1 MSPKS
6 QLLLST
12 AILGASLGLSIP
24 AVSQESGTDEG
35 RLEEI
40 VVEARRI
47 QESLQSTP
55 VAVSAFNET
64 TLDRMFATDLSEVAN
79 FAPNV
84 SVNAIPGFRAATIAI
99 RGVSTGDIPS
109 SFDPAVSVVVDGFV
123 FGHAQTSLLD
133 MFDIEQIEILRGP
146 QGTLFGKNTIGGVVN
161 VRTKR
166 PGDEFGLEGVLT
178 AGNFGRIDGKVAIDV
193 PLVEGVLGGRLVLL
207 SRNSKG
213 DVKNLIDGSRLNG
226 DDILALRGKLNFTP
240 SDKFEAMLTVE
251 YEKDRSD
258 TPPVI
263 NTTIQSDGVYGG
275 DLFFDP
281 NAILGLPPGTLF
293 AYPGRGVPGGQP
305 LGDPHETSLVGP
317 ESHLGPNGLGTM
329 PNDGHHFDIF
339 GLYLNASYEISD
351 TTDLTWVTGYRSVEA
366 NLYNDYVGEAVP
378 IYSTLRGT
386 DRETWSQELRLS
398 SDFSESMSFVGGV
411 YYQQNDLAYYNY
423 TSLGSGHPF
432 FAPAGLFLTADGTQE
447 TKAWAAFGE
456 LNYTI
461 NDRLRAFAGIRYTD
475 EKKDFFL
482 RPLGFPA
489 GSGIGDSNS
498 WDDVTYRVGMDYQI
512 SNDVLAYA
520 SFSTGFKSGGFNE
533 QAGTYTAIGPF
544 DEEKAKSFEVGLK
557 SDLMEDRL
565 RLNLAA
571 FRVKYDDLQLD
582 SVVPEPSSPV
592 GQESRVTNAGKSTV
606 WGLEAE
612 LTALVAEGFMLNAS
626 IGYLDAEY
634 DEYACLLGN
643 PAARPAGFDLVDPVL
658 NLYDC
663 TFLQPKR
670 TPKWTLGASADYEW
684 AVGDVGMMGVNVSV
698 SSSSKYYNDTLNSL
712 SGTSEKRAL
721 MNASVRL
728 VDAGDRWKVSAF
740 VLNLTDRDYRSSGLA
755 IANLW
760 GMSTYGPPRTWGV
773 ELGAKF

>member
-1 MSPKS
+1 MSAKS
-6 QLLLST
+6 QLLLTT
-12 AILGASLGLSIP
+12 AILTASF
-24 AVSQESGTDEG
+24 AVTGIQPSFAQDQDNEMAI
-35 RLEEI
+35 EEI
-40 VVEARRI
+40 VVEARRV
-47 QESLQSTP
+47 QESLQDTP

-64 TLDRMFATDLSEVAN
+64 AIDRMFATDLSEVAN

-84 SVNAIPGFRAATIAI
+84 SVNAIPGFRAAVIAI

-133 MFDIEQIEILRGP
+133 FFDIEQIEILRGP

-166 PGDEFGLEGVLT
+166 PGDEFGVEGVLT
-178 AGNFGRIDGKVAIDV
+178 AGNHGRIDGKVAIDI
-193 PLVEGVLGGRLVLL
+193 PMVEGVLGARFVLL
-207 SRNSKG
+207 SRNSSG
-213 DVKNLIDGSRLNG
+213 DMTNLIDGSSLNG
-226 DDILALRGKLNFTP
+226 DDILAMRGKLHFTP
-240 SDKFEAMLTVE
+240 NDNFEALLTVE

-263 NTTIQSDGVYGG
+263 NTSIGADGVYGG
-275 DLFFDP
+275 DAFFLF
-281 NAILGLPPGTLF
+281 GG
-293 AYPGRGVPGGQP
+293 YPGRGVPGGLP

-317 ESHLGPNGLGTM
+317 ETHLGPNGPGTM
-329 PNDGHHFDIF
+329 GFDGHHFDIF
-339 GLYLNASYEISD
+339 GVYLNASYAISD
-351 TTDLTWVTGYRSVEA
+351 STELTWISGYRSVEA

-378 IYSTLRGT
+378 IYSTVRGT
-386 DRETWSQELRLS
+386 DRETFSQELRLS
-398 SDFSESMSFVGGV
+398 SDFSDSLSFVGGV
-411 YYQQNDLAYYNY
+411 YYQQNDLVYYNW

-432 FAPAGLFLTADGTQE
+432 VPGLFLDADGTQD

-456 LNYTI
+456 ANYRLNE
-461 NDRLRAFAGIRYTD
+461 RLRLFAGMRYTD

-482 RPLGFPA
+482 RPLGFP
-489 GSGIGDSNS
+489 SGIGDSNS
-498 WDDVTYRVGMDYQI
+498 WDDITYRVGMDYQV
-512 SNDVLAYA
+512 SDDVMGYI

-557 SDLMEDRL
+557 SDLMDNRL

-571 FRVKYDDLQLD
+571 FHVKYDDLQLD
-582 SVVPEPSSPV
+582 SVVTIEAAP

-606 WGLEAE
+606 WGLELEA
-612 LTALVAEGFMLNAS
+612 TALLAEGFLLNAS
-626 IGYLDAEY
+626 IGYLDAKY
-634 DEYACLLGN
+634 DSYACVLGN

-684 AVGDVGMMGVNVSV
+684 SVGDMGMAGINVSV
-698 SSSSKYYNDTLNSL
+698 SSSSKYFNDTLNSL
-712 SGTSEKRAL
+712 SGTSDKRTL

-728 VDAGDRWKVSAF
+728 VDADDRWKISAF
-740 VLNLTDRDYRSSGLA
+740 VLNLTDKNYRTSGLG

-760 GMSTYGPPRTWGV
+760 GMSIYGPPRTWGIEV
-773 ELGAKF
+773 GGKF